1 MKFKSIII
9 GLLLLCTF
17 SFVACTRDEGMDDNS
32 GSVNDNNTNTN
43 YDNNANND
51 NTSNNDTNTDTN
63 TNTNGDE
70 NNDAVTS
77 ASRANSVESF
87 KNAVENSWIVIV
99 EKDLEIPEDVTL
111 KAGFKKTSSEES
123 GKLVNTPRVLAMYS
137 SDESGNIKDSYTL
150 TVPKLTILDDGAKLE
165 GGTLKGDVYVDA
177 DNVVFEK
184 ITVDGNI
191 YFKDENAKS
200 SCVIDE
206 HSKVNGNM
214 EIK

>member
-51 NTSNNDTNTDTN
+51 NTSNNNTNTDTN

-111 KAGFKKTSSEES
+111 KAGLKKTLGAFDLITLGVGAIIGS
-123 GKLVNTPRVLAMYS
+123 G
-137 SDESGNIKDSYTL
+137 IF
-150 TVPKLTILDDGAKLE
+150 TVIGIA
-165 GGTLKGDVYVDA
+165 
-177 DNVVFEK
+177 
-184 ITVDGNI
+184 TVGP
-191 YFKDENAKS
+191 
-200 SCVIDE
+200 
-206 HSKVNGNM
+206 
-214 EIK
+214 

>member
-1 MKFKSIII
+1 MKFKSFII

-17 SFVACTRDEGMDDNS
+17 SFVACTRDEGMEDNS
-32 GSVNDNNTNTN
+32 GSVNENNTNTN

-51 NTSNNDTNTDTN
+51 NTTNNDTNTDTN

-87 KNAVENSWIVIV
+87 KNAVDKSWIVIV
-99 EKDLEIPEDVTL
+99 EKDLEIPEDITL
-111 KAGFKKTSSEES
+111 KAGFKKNSSEEN
-123 GKLVNTPRVLAMYS
+123 GKLVNAPRVLAMYS
-137 SDESGNIKDSYTL
+137 SDESGNTKESYTL
-150 TVPKLTILDDGAKLE
+150 TVPKLTILDEGTKLE
-165 GGTLKGDVYVDA
+165 GGTLKGDVYVEA

-184 ITVDGNI
+184 ITVDGNV
-191 YFKDENAKS
+191 YFKDENTKS

-206 HSKVNGNM
+206 HSKITGTM